1 MTAMVPAHT
10 LSSTILALFDETFT
24 QVQGIYLDRGT
35 SLSETLAAI
44 TAEQASTPM
53 GREGSTIAAHVAHT
67 IFYLDVSELYFQGR
81 PPEKVDWGDIWRT
94 VHAVDEKAW
103 DDLRERLRD
112 VADRVRS
119 QIVAFDDWSQ
129 PDRFVE
135 ALPMIVHSAH
145 HLGEIR
151 QALGWIRP

>member
-1 MTAMVPAHT
+1 MTAMVPANT
-10 LSSTILALFDETFT
+10 LSSTLLALFDETVT

-35 SLSETLAAI
+35 SLSETLATI
-44 TAEQASTPM
+44 TAEQASTPL

-67 IFYLDVSELYFQGR
+67 IFYLEIGELYFLGR
-81 PPEKVDWGDIWRT
+81 PPEKVDWGEIWRT
-94 VHAVDEKAW
+94 VHAVDEMAW
-103 DDLRERLRD
+103 SALRERLRD

-151 QALGWIRP
+151 QALCWIRP

>member
-1 MTAMVPAHT
+1 MTAVVPADT
-10 LSSTILALFDETFT
+10 LSSTFLALFDETFT

-35 SLSETLAAI
+35 SMSETLAAI

-53 GREGSTIAAHVAHT
+53 GHAGSTIAAHVAHT
-67 IFYLDVSELYFQGR
+67 IFYLEIGELYFRGR
-81 PPEKVDWGDIWRT
+81 PPEKVDWGEIWRT

-103 DDLRERLRD
+103 GDLRERLYEI
-112 VADRVRS
+112 ADRVRR

-129 PDRFVE
+129 PDQFVE

-151 QALGWIRP
+151 QALCWIRP